1 MKYSTIFLVKLGI
14 VSLLLTIISQVIF
27 ELPNMLVLVLLN
39 VSTILIIIG
48 VINSMKG
55 DKGPIHDERTKK
67 LSMIGLSYS
76 WLSTIVLL
84 SLVFWID
91 YFTIIKFNISQLIGV
106 ISFWMIF
113 SAIILQTIFKK
124 RGDISNL

>member
-1 MKYSTIFLVKLGI
+1 
-14 VSLLLTIISQVIF
+14 
-27 ELPNMLVLVLLN
+27 
-39 VSTILIIIG
+39 
-48 VINSMKG
+48 MKG